1 MKVVIDS
8 NVLLNAIYP
17 RSKNYWIRKALEGQQ
32 ITLCVT
38 TDILDEY
45 AEVFADYYDAIT
57 AELFLSAL
65 EILPNIL
72 YINKY
77 FFWQLIPQDQ
87 DDEKFADCAVA
98 AGAEYLV
105 TNDRHFNHLKKVAF
119 PKINVVNEDEFHW
132 KFEERFGV
140 KPDE

>member
-8 NVLLNAIYP
+8 NVLLNAVYP
-17 RSKNYWIRKALEGQQ
+17 RSKNYWMRQALERQQ
-32 ITLCVT
+32 LTLCVT

-45 AEVFADYYDAIT
+45 SEVFADYYDAYT

-77 FFWQLIPQDQ
+77 FFWRLIPQDP

-105 TNDRHFNHLKKVAF
+105 TNDRHFNHLKTLDF
-119 PKINVVNEDEFHW
+119 PKINVVNEDEFRRI
-132 KFEERFGV
+132 FEERFEV
-140 KPDE
+140 KPQG

>member
-1 MKVVIDS
+1 MKVVVDT
-8 NVLLNAIYP
+8 NVLLTAVYW
-17 RSKNYWIRKALEGQQ
+17 RSKNYWIRQALEREQ

-45 AEVFADYYDAIT
+45 TEVFANFYDTYT
-57 AELFLSAL
+57 AELFLSTL
-65 EILPNIL
+65 EILPNVL

-77 FFWQLIPQDQ
+77 FFWQLIPQDP

-105 TNDRHFNHLKKVAF
+105 TNDRHFNTLKKITF
-119 PKINVVNEDEFHW
+119 PRINVVNEDEFRRIFEG
-132 KFEERFGV
+132 KFEAEL
-140 KPDE
+140 